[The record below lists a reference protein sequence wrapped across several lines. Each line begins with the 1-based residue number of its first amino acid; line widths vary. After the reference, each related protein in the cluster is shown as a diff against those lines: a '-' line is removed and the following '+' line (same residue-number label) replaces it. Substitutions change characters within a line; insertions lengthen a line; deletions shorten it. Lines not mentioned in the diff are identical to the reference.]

1 MSTLTIQ
8 LEDSILDKIAAFARR
23 TGKSAEEVVASVVT
37 STEFDRLEAFE
48 KLQAQQQE
56 AKARLTSARIHAAF
70 DEIRA
75 LNSPP
80 LPGDEMPQL

>member
-23 TGKSAEEVVASVVT
+23 SGKSAEEVVASVVT

-56 AKARLTSARIHAAF
+56 AKARITPARVQAAF

-75 LNSPP
+75 LNAKP

>member
-23 TGKSAEEVVASVVT
+23 SGKSAEEVVASVVN
-37 STEFDRLEAFE
+37 STEFARLEAFE

-56 AKARLTSARIHAAF
+56 AKARLTSAHIQAAF

-75 LNSPP
+75 LNAQP
-80 LPGDEMPQL
+80 LPGDELPQL